1 MPNGLHAQEALS
13 LVHCLPRSWT
23 AQAAA
28 CNPDT
33 ELPQGATLTLWREL
47 RLTFLLLTC
56 TSTNNFS
63 CTFQE
68 AIVATLSVANSAS
81 AVPERQSQGAVSLA
95 EILSALSF
103 ALDLTEGAV
112 PGHALRS
119 CLLGMRLG
127 REFGLGAAQMAS
139 LYYALLLKDVGC
151 SSNSARLCQII
162 GGGDERKLKSG
173 VKLEDWTQP
182 GKPKASTFKLLWET
196 VLPGSNPVERA
207 AAILHIGFTQHRN
220 NREVITLRCD
230 RGAHILRKLGLG
242 DTAAEAVRG
251 LDEHWDGSGYPEC
264 RIGSDIPIEARI
276 LAVAQH
282 LDVFASEE
290 GTGRAIEVLRERSGR
305 WFDPELVRIASSL
318 HVGYGL
324 WSSALSETPEH
335 ETRRR
340 VLEIA
345 PEEVNKLEAGDIDL
359 ICEAFADVVDA
370 KSSFTYRHSMGV
382 TDAAVAI
389 ACQLNLSTERVRL
402 VHRAALLHDL
412 GKLSVPNSVLDKPGK
427 LDASEWQ
434 IVQGHPRLTRE
445 ILSRIRRFDQLALI
459 AGAHHEKLDGSGYPD
474 HLMGSSLPLEAR
486 IIAVADVYGALTE
499 NRPYRAGL
507 PIEQVQE
514 IMSKDIPTK
523 LDPDCYEAL
532 MRSL

>member
-1 MPNGLHAQEALS
+1 M
-13 LVHCLPRSWT
+13 
-23 AQAAA
+23 
-28 CNPDT
+28 
-33 ELPQGATLTLWREL
+33 
-47 RLTFLLLTC
+47 
-56 TSTNNFS
+56 
-63 CTFQE
+63 
-68 AIVATLSVANSAS
+68 ATLSVARSTS
-81 AVPERQSQGAVSLA
+81 PLPERQPSGAVSLA

-127 REFGLGAAQMAS
+127 REVGLDSTRMAS

-151 SSNSARLCQII
+151 SSNAARLCQII
-162 GGGDERKLKSG
+162 GGGDERRVKAG

-182 GKPKASTFKLLWET
+182 SKPKVSTFRLLWKT
-196 VLPGSNPVERA
+196 VLPHGNAVERA
-207 AAILHIGFTQHRN
+207 AAIAHIGLTQHRN
-220 NREVITLRCD
+220 NKEIITLRCD

-242 DTAAEAVRG
+242 DIAAEAVRG
-251 LDEHWDGSGYPEC
+251 LDEHWDGSGYPDC
-264 RIGSDIPIEARI
+264 RTRHDIPIESRI

-282 LDVFASEE
+282 LDVFATEL
-290 GTGRAIEVLRERSGR
+290 GTGKSIEVLRERSGH
-305 WFDPELVRIASSL
+305 WFDPEIVRIASSL
-318 HVGYGL
+318 HANYDL
-324 WSSALSETPEH
+324 WWSALSETPEG
-335 ETRRR
+335 ETRAR
-340 VLEIA
+340 VLELA
-345 PEEVNKLEAGDIDL
+345 PEQVNQLEASDVDL

-382 TDAAVAI
+382 TEAAVAI
-389 ACQLNLSTERVRL
+389 ACQLNLSSDRVRL

-412 GKLSVPNSVLDKPGK
+412 GKLSVPNSILDKQGK
-427 LDASEWQ
+427 LDANEWQ

-474 HLMGSSLPLEAR
+474 HRMGSSLPLEAR

-499 NRPYRAGL
+499 DRPYRAGL
-507 PIEQVQE
+507 PLEKVIE
-514 IMSKDIPTK
+514 IMSQDIPAK

-532 MRSL
+532 LRSL